1 MLSAVELSPTHLFQ
15 RVAVALALGLL
26 VGLQRERA
34 ESKLAGIR
42 TFPLITAAG
51 ALAALI
57 SMHFGGGWV
66 VAAGAIAVMV
76 AFVTGNLMKMRDG
89 DHDPGLT
96 TEMAGLV
103 MYILGAYCMVGHT
116 AVALVVGGLV
126 ALLLHHRDLLHG
138 LVNRIGARDLSAIM
152 QFVLIALVILPI
164 LPDRTF
170 GPFRVINPHKIW
182 LMVVLIV
189 GISLG
194 GYVAYKLFGAAAGT
208 LLGGILGGLISS
220 TATSVSYARR
230 TKDAPEAAPLAAVVI
245 VIASAVSFARVIVEV
260 AVVAPTKLGSMIAP
274 LAAMLL
280 FMSLLAA
287 VAYVSGG
294 RDKADLPEQGNPAEL
309 KSALVFGALYA
320 AVILAVAITKHYFG
334 NRGLFV
340 VAVVSGLTDMDAI
353 TLSTAQFVHDGR
365 LAPKTGWQVILTA
378 SLANTVFKAAVVCS
392 LAHRRLAV
400 RILLFFALV
409 VAFGLAALF
418 LWPDSWQL
426 KNLNLSALTATRSS

>member
-1 MLSAVELSPTHLFQ
+1 MLSAVELSPYDLFQ
-15 RVAVALALGLL
+15 RVAIALALGLL
-26 VGLQRERA
+26 VGLQRERV

-57 SMHFGGGWV
+57 SVHLGGGYV
-66 VAAGAIAVMV
+66 VAAGALAVMA
-76 AFVTGNLMKMRDG
+76 AFVVGNVLKMRNGDG
-89 DHDPGLT
+89 DPGLT
-96 TEMAGLV
+96 TEIAGLV
-103 MYILGAYCMVGHT
+103 MYILGAYCVVGHT

-138 LVNRIGARDLSAIM
+138 LVDRIGARDLSAIM

-164 LPDRTF
+164 LPDRTY
-170 GPFRVINPHKIW
+170 GPFQVINPHKIW

-189 GISLG
+189 AISLG

-208 LLGGILGGLISS
+208 LLGGVLGGLISS

-230 TKDAPEAAPLAAVVI
+230 TKDAPDAAPLAAVVI

-260 AVVAPTKLGSMIAP
+260 AVVAPGKLGEMVAP
-274 LAAMLL
+274 LAAMFV

-287 VAYVSGG
+287 VAYLTS
-294 RDKADLPEQGNPAEL
+294 RRAKADLPEQGNPAEL
-309 KSALVFGALYA
+309 RSALVFGALYA
-320 AVILAVAITKHYFG
+320 IVILAVAITKHYFG

-340 VAVVSGLTDMDAI
+340 VAVMSGLTDMDAI
-353 TLSTAQFVHDGR
+353 TLSTAQLVHDGR
-365 LAPKTGWQVILTA
+365 LGPKIGWQVILTA

-400 RILLFFALV
+400 RIVVFFALV
-409 VAFGLAALF
+409 VAFGLVALF
-418 LWPDSWQL
+418 FWPEGWHL
-426 KNLNLSALTATRSS
+426 KNVNLSSLTTRPS